1 MAVTWRH
8 FRREEFACRHCGLN
22 LISTDF
28 VTKLDELRERFGRP
42 LIVTSGYRCREH
54 NARVSST
61 GLNGPHTTGRA
72 VDLAVDRGDAHR
84 LLGLAL
90 DMGFTGI
97 GVNQKGDV
105 RFIHLDDLTD
115 APGRPR
121 PTVWSY

>member
-1 MAVTWRH
+1 MEMTWRH

-28 VTKLDELRERFGRP
+28 VTKLDELREQFGRP

-72 VDLAVDRGDAHR
+72 ADFAVDRGDAHR

-97 GVNQKGDV
+97 GVNQKGDG